1 MKNLEL
7 AFGHGTP
14 VKAFITALLVGTILT
29 AINHGDQIINGEFPH
44 FAKIAM
50 TYIVPYIVTTWGSI
64 IGKKSKLNE
73 NK

>member
-14 VKAFITALLVGTILT
+14 LKAFITAILVGTILT

-44 FAKIAM
+44 FAKNSNDI
-50 TYIVPYIVTTWGSI
+50 YCPLCCDNLGFY
-64 IGKKSKLNE
+64 NR
-73 NK
+73 